1 MYQVLL
7 VDDEEMVT
15 QGLSRFVPWQ
25 ELGFQVAGTATS
37 VDRAL
42 EFLARQPVDLVITDV
57 IMPVKTGLDL
67 IACLNQQYPAIKTV
81 ILSGY
86 SDFSYAQQAVRLGA
100 MDYLTKP
107 INFSAIRQLLSRV
120 REKLD
125 EQQRRSGRD
134 SQLSLAL
141 TRSVIMNLCNG
152 FPLDKEKMAQ
162 YLDVTCPITAV
173 RLSCYT
179 PKPLPANLPAHLAS
193 VLGRCQCVSPAE
205 NELLCVLEGTHDPAD
220 LCQILEDLV
229 ALVSVSDIPLCIG
242 LSEQFPGYSDL
253 ALAAVQSA
261 KALRYQMARCSAGV
275 TPYSKM
281 RQMYLNLKE
290 TSQQQIPD
298 LVAALATPDR
308 RHTLIGAFHA
318 AFAALE
324 AKPEVSVTTAQQ
336 FCTELLIEL
345 DAPVRQLLPDTY
357 PRHAQLSEILMEI
370 LSARS
375 FSEIQARVS
384 AYLQTL
390 LDQLPQSDDSQ
401 DALELI
407 DRVKKYIQEHY
418 AENLTLA
425 VLSNVFFVCPA
436 YLSRLFKKKTGINF
450 VDYLTRLRVEKA
462 KEFLALP
469 ALKVYT
475 VAEMVGY
482 ENPRYFS
489 RIFKDVTGMSPQ
501 DYRSSVCAG
510 E

>member
-134 SQLSLAL
+134 SQLSQAL

-162 YLDVTCPITAV
+162 YLDVTCSITAV
-173 RLSCYT
+173 RLSCYSA
-179 PKPLPANLPAHLAS
+179 KPLPANLPAHLAS

-205 NELLCVLEGTHDPAD
+205 NELLCVLEGTQDPAD

-253 ALAAVQSA
+253 AL
-261 KALRYQMARCSAGV
+261 
-275 TPYSKM
+275 
-281 RQMYLNLKE
+281 
-290 TSQQQIPD
+290 
-298 LVAALATPDR
+298 DR
-308 RHTLIGAFHA
+308 
-318 AFAALE
+318 
-324 AKPEVSVTTAQQ
+324 KSV
-336 FCTELLIEL
+336 
-345 DAPVRQLLPDTY
+345 V
-357 PRHAQLSEILMEI
+357 
-370 LSARS
+370 
-375 FSEIQARVS
+375 
-384 AYLQTL
+384 
-390 LDQLPQSDDSQ
+390 
-401 DALELI
+401 
-407 DRVKKYIQEHY
+407 
-418 AENLTLA
+418 
-425 VLSNVFFVCPA
+425 
-436 YLSRLFKKKTGINF
+436 
-450 VDYLTRLRVEKA
+450 
-462 KEFLALP
+462 
-469 ALKVYT
+469 
-475 VAEMVGY
+475 
-482 ENPRYFS
+482 
-489 RIFKDVTGMSPQ
+489 
-501 DYRSSVCAG
+501 
-510 E
+510 